1 MAYLDLLRQTLAFRR
16 VRSFG
21 GALKCIKWLAGSS
34 GFAPPHICLLAS
46 CRFVSKLAIVNL
58 LFPGG

>member
-1 MAYLDLLRQTLAFRR
+1 LAFRR